1 LERGSIV
8 RLLPWD
14 YLFTRFSAHTMPDM
28 YTPTWVASLGLLI
41 VLVVLYNVR
50 TKALHRHAPYLDVWE
65 WLLWTGISLFGLLLV
80 AALFNFY
87 MIVLLVILVTGLA
100 VMLWVRFVRF
110 PPMFEIYEQKMAK
123 QRYFTRS
130 KFAHPESTIRPK
142 AARVGPSRANAQR
155 ARSSR
160 SRKRR

>member
-1 LERGSIV
+1 V

-14 YLFTRFSAHTMPDM
+14 YLFTRFSAHTTPDI
-28 YTPTWVASLGLLI
+28 YTPFWVATLGLLV
-41 VLVVLYNVR
+41 VLGVLYNVR
-50 TKALHRHAPYLDVWE
+50 TKALHRHAPYLDMYE
-65 WLLWTGISLFGLLLV
+65 WLLWTGISMFGLLLV

-87 MIVLLVILVTGLA
+87 MIVLLVILVSGLA

-142 AARVGPSRANAQR
+142 TARAGASRASGQR
-155 ARSSR
+155 ARSNR